1 MGVRMIKLF
10 KLIYQKLSKY
20 KYFITIL
27 IIITALAIYFYFK
40 YLFSFIGYPGWGNYI
55 LPLNPNDVHPNIFF
69 NYYQYNSIV
78 NVAPETAFLDY
89 ILMLVPIIF
98 ISNFTSIFFAEKLYV
113 LFSVI
118 FLGLSTY
125 YLSGQLTKKFPIR
138 VIGVLFFLFNPFMI
152 AILSYGDSLILVAES
167 FILISLAL
175 LIKTIIG
182 HKKLLSLSWI
192 LSIIFLSFSMIS
204 YEAFYLGTLLYIIIF
219 IFYYID
225 NIIEEKTW
233 KPIIFLIIYSL
244 GLGLILSTIFKSI
257 FLNFYETLFLIIL
270 IYVISFVFY
279 YFNNITNKKI
289 WKSIIFLVIYL
300 FGSIILLFL
309 LVLPDL
315 YPIFFLGGISHI
327 WVPPLENFIGN
338 SVGPLDNL
346 LLRGYPPNLAWIAVS
361 TLGSL
366 VYNVWIYVEAV
377 FLILLLASPIYMRK
391 LKYLTF
397 SILIIIFSFLGA
409 GPSSILFPI
418 TASLYLYIPGFASLN
433 TSYYWDWFIIVPLYF
448 ILFISTFSDI
458 PKISKDY
465 KKYTK
470 LKLLKKIKYYAKKLS
485 IPFILALLLFT
496 ILLPI
501 VSQGYYN
508 PNGINNTWGETMPNS
523 YLSLD
528 SELKRIVGNSSGGVA
543 FFNPDDFLF
552 FNNTNKWFL
561 NPMINYPV
569 TRTAELQY
577 YTVASTPSTRYFY
590 WVYTLFY
597 QNKTRYLGS
606 LMGLAG
612 IEYFVVL
619 NGTNSFSYNKSFMY
633 FSEGKNATQLM
644 KYQYGVKE
652 ILTGNG
658 YAIYKNLNYTGN
670 AIKVTNL
677 TIVSGGYNELS
688 ALPYYGFNISN
699 MGIIMSSDLNTT
711 NYKSIMNNVNTIIV
725 PDSNSLYDIILRG
738 IGTPIHLYVYA
749 NASSPFKGWASTIN
763 LWSAYYGCINPFA
776 ITNTSNSLL
785 TVPININKPGNY
797 SIYFQYYHYSNPSAN
812 FWPSQKQNII
822 EVKIGNKNW
831 YFNASSNP
839 YGVTNKFLWEKI
851 QAYLVPGTSIIFKSI
866 SGWNELGDAFIIP
879 AGEAEK
885 TLSNFNNTINSGNIK
900 VYQVTSG
907 DILAPYRS
915 PENWYSVWG
924 NFSGNF
930 PNGAFAWLSSL
941 NNRTDGLDIYTP
953 IRNGTLYLKV
963 LHTGNGG
970 LLNITYN
977 KKSMLVGFNP
987 ENFSAPPNTTSSYIG
1002 IPLTNVNGKITIT
1015 LKPGGIIFLVGI
1027 VIAPSNISLANPIQV
1042 SQAVKLKNYYVPYNQ
1057 NVSNVIANSKIIG
1070 NEISLQIK
1078 FKYKGPEPSPIIVPL
1093 VTFGYNLSFPYNAS
1107 ISASLN
1113 ITNGF
1118 YIYLNS
1124 VLLGNT
1130 HGNYYYV
1137 SSGTYGS
1144 VIKKCPYLT
1153 IYVLTEKPISNY
1165 SINISLTL
1173 NIRFYNQQSIYN
1185 YSSQSQIINELRLL
1199 QASNGYTILNAENI
1213 TIVRLPYY
1221 PLMNTEDKNCARFST
1236 LSGLN
1241 QILITNHTSNIYISV
1256 SYVKNVMLIVYF
1268 DISVIVILI
1277 ILSFLI
1283 QKNKLLFLLWK
1294 KVK

>member
-152 AILSYGDSLILVAES
+152 MILSSGDSSILVAES
-167 FILISLAL
+167 FIIISLAL
-175 LIKTIIG
+175 LIKTIID

-192 LSIIFLSFSMIS
+192 LSIIFLSFSLML

-219 IFYYID
+219 
-225 NIIEEKTW
+225 
-233 KPIIFLIIYSL
+233 S
-244 GLGLILSTIFKSI
+244 
-257 FLNFYETLFLIIL
+257 
-270 IYVISFVFY
+270 FY

-289 WKSIIFLVIYL
+289 WKSIIFFVSYL

-309 LVLPDL
+309 LVLPEL
-315 YPIFFLGGISHI
+315 YPIFFLGGISYI
-327 WVPPLENFIGN
+327 AVPSLETFIGF

-346 LLRGYPPNLAWIAVS
+346 LLKSYPPNIAWIAVS
-361 TLGSL
+361 TLGPL
-366 VYNVWIYVEAV
+366 TYNVWIYIEAI
-377 FLILLLASPIYMRK
+377 FLILLLASPIYMK
-391 LKYLTF
+391 KSKYLTF
-397 SILIIIFSFLGA
+397 SLLIIIFSFLGA

-418 TASLYLYIPGFASLN
+418 TAFLYLHFPGFASLN

-448 ILFISTFSDI
+448 ILFISTFSEI
-458 PKISKDY
+458 PKINKDY

-470 LKLLKKIKYYAKKLS
+470 LRLFKKIKYYTKKLS
-485 IPFILALLLFT
+485 IPLVLALLLFT
-496 ILLPI
+496 ILVPV

-508 PNGINNTWGETMPNS
+508 PQGINNTWGKTIPNS

-528 SELKRIVGNSSGGVA
+528 SKLRAIVGNSSGGVA
-543 FFNPDDFLF
+543 FFSPDDFLF

-561 NPMINYPV
+561 NPMINFPV

-577 YTVASTPSTRYFY
+577 YAVASTPSTRYFY

-597 QNKTRYLGS
+597 QNQTKYLGS
-606 LMGLAG
+606 LMSLAG

-619 NGTNSFSYNKSFMY
+619 NGTNSFSYNQNFMY

-670 AIKVTNL
+670 AIRVTNL

-688 ALPYYGFNISN
+688 VLPYYGFNISN

-711 NYKSIMNNVNTIIV
+711 NYESIMNNVNTIIV
-725 PDSNSLYDIILRG
+725 PDSNSLYNIILRE
-738 IGTPIHLYVYA
+738 IGTPIHLYYYA
-749 NASSPFKGWASTIN
+749 NASTPFKGWASTLN
-763 LWSAYYGCINPFA
+763 LWSSYYGCINPFA
-776 ITNTSNSLL
+776 ITNTDNSLL

-797 SIYFQYYHYSNPSAN
+797 SIYFQYYHYSNPMAN
-812 FWPSQKQNII
+812 FWPPQKQNII
-822 EVKIGNKNW
+822 EVKTGDKNW

-839 YGVTNKFLWEKI
+839 YGVTNKFVWEKI

-885 TLSNFNNTINSGNIK
+885 TLNNFNNTINSGNIK

-907 DILAPYRS
+907 DILAPYGS
-915 PENWYSVWG
+915 PENSYSAWG
-924 NFSGNF
+924 NFNGNF
-930 PNGAFAWLSSL
+930 PNGAYAWLSSL

-963 LHTGNGG
+963 LHTGYGG

-977 KKSMLVGFNP
+977 KKSMLIGFNP
-987 ENFSAPPNTTSSYIG
+987 ENFSALPNTTSSYIG
-1002 IPLTNVNGKITIT
+1002 IPLTNVNDKITIT
-1015 LKPGGIIFLVGI
+1015 LKPGGFIFLVGI
-1027 VIAPSNISLANPIQV
+1027 VILPSNISLANPIQV
-1042 SQAVKLKNYYVPYNQ
+1042 SQVVKLKNYYVPYNQ
-1057 NVSNVIANSKIIG
+1057 NVSNVIADSKVTG

-1078 FKYKGPEPSPIIVPL
+1078 FKYKGPEPSPVYVPL
-1093 VTFGYNLSFPYNAS
+1093 VSFGYNLSFPYNAS
-1107 ISASLN
+1107 MSASLN

-1124 VLLGNT
+1124 ILLGNT
-1130 HGNYYYV
+1130 HENYYYV

-1144 VIKKCPYLT
+1144 VIKKGPYLT

-1221 PLMNTEDKNCARFST
+1221 PLMNTENQNCARFST
-1236 LSGLN
+1236 ISGLN

-1256 SYVKNVMLIVYF
+1256 SYARNVMLIVYF

-1277 ILSFLI
+1277 IFSFLI
-1283 QKNKLLFLLWK
+1283 QKNKLLFLLRR